1 MTKKAFTN
9 IGYYI
14 WKHVCVR
21 SCIEHPEGDVELGER
36 EGSKAID
43 GTLLETPVEKAKN
56 EFRVSLQKIFSE
68 AIWVDEIMWGIKIWE
83 DGT

>member
-14 WKHVCVR
+14 WKQVCAR
-21 SCIEHPEGDVELGER
+21 SCIEHPEGDVELGEW
-36 EGSKAID
+36 EGPKAIE
-43 GTLLETPVEKAKN
+43 GTLSETPVEKAKN